1 MALRQTFFGVHR
13 IAITSP
19 FVFTAEMACDLDSNA
34 SMLDSATVAIG
45 TATAAHKRM
54 FMVSLLKELELELL
68 HHGLLKLPASLL
80 LVASSSNS
88 FTDERV

>member
-1 MALRQTFFGVHR
+1 
-13 IAITSP
+13 
-19 FVFTAEMACDLDSNA
+19 MACDLDSNA

-54 FMVSLLKELELELL
+54 FMVSLLKELELELDCCTMANL
-68 HHGLLKLPASLL
+68 LLKLPASLL
-80 LVASSSNS
+80 LVASPPNP